1 MNMKVHVVVKIRVH
15 VVVNIRVHVVVC
27 LQVDI
32 AQTHGLNPNKQDK
45 REVVLFL

>member
-1 MNMKVHVVVKIRVH
+1 MNMKVHVVVK
-15 VVVNIRVHVVVC
+15 IRVHVVVC